1 MRKSSK
7 HKSERRRIFGEKGSI
22 RSYVWMYFIVFTVF
36 ILVLIWLFQYIFLDN
51 YYRNAKV
58 RDITSAANQIIDA
71 YDTPLQEK
79 TNRMLAFNNNFC
91 IVITDEMGNVEICE
105 NNLGA
110 YSYLSSD
117 ILNNNG
123 MALFRLRTELIKSD
137 ESYSTQVLK
146 NSNFESREILYCTKI
161 YADNADEQA
170 YLFIESS
177 IEPIDSTVN
186 IIREQLIYIT
196 IILFE
201 LAFIITMFI
210 SKRVTKPI
218 DEITKTAKRFGAG
231 DYDVQFE
238 GKGYREIEELS
249 EVLNN
254 AKNEIRK
261 VSDLRK
267 DLIANISHDLR
278 TPLTMVKAYAEM
290 IRDLSGDN
298 PVKRNEH
305 IQVIIDEADRL
316 SNLVNNLLELSKLES
331 GNIEL
336 NIKNFSIVE
345 KLNDC
350 MTRYQL
356 VIEQNGYDIKYEPD
370 EDRIISADPDKL
382 DQVIYNFINNA
393 INYTGEN
400 KVIRVKQINL
410 ENAVRV
416 EVTDNGKGISKE
428 LLPKVFDR
436 YYRDAKVKRDV
447 VGTGLGLSICKE
459 ILKCHKFAFGVQSEE
474 GKGSTFWF
482 EAPYMKPHMENH
494 TAQKLESK
502 LTYSKNQDD
511 EK

>member
-1 MRKSSK
+1 MKRSSK
-7 HKSERRRIFGEKGSI
+7 QERERGRIFGEKGSI

-58 RDITSAANQIIDA
+58 RDITNAANQIIDA
-71 YDTPLQEK
+71 YDTPFQEK

-117 ILNNNG
+117 ILNNNS

-146 NSNFESREILYCTKI
+146 NPNFESREILYCTKI
-161 YADNADEQA
+161 YSDDSAQQA

-210 SKRVTKPI
+210 SKRVSMPI

-231 DYDVQFE
+231 DYDVEFE

-336 NIKNFSIVE
+336 NIRNFSIVD

-393 INYTGEN
+393 INYTGDN

-410 ENAVRV
+410 ENSVRI
-416 EVTDNGKGISKE
+416 EVTDNGNGISKE

-459 ILKCHKFAFGVQSEE
+459 ILKRHNFAFGVQSEE

-482 EAPYMKPHMENH
+482 EVPYMKPRLENH

-502 LTYSKNQDD
+502 LTYSKSQDD
-511 EK
+511 E

>member
-1 MRKSSK
+1 
-7 HKSERRRIFGEKGSI
+7 
-22 RSYVWMYFIVFTVF
+22 MYFIVFTVF

>member
-1 MRKSSK
+1 MRRSSK
-7 HKSERRRIFGEKGSI
+7 QRRKRQRVFGEKGSI
-22 RSYVWMYFIVFTVF
+22 RSYVWMYFMIFAIF

-58 RDITSAANQIIDA
+58 RDITNSANRIIEA
-71 YDTPLQEK
+71 YDTALQDK
-79 TNRMLAFNNNFC
+79 TNRTIAFDNNFC

-105 NNLGA
+105 NNMGA
-110 YSYLSSD
+110 YSSLYSD

-123 MALFRLRTELIKSD
+123 MMLFRLRTELIKSD
-137 ESYSTQVLK
+137 ESYSTQVMK
-146 NSNFESREILYCTKI
+146 NPDFESREILYCTKI
-161 YADNADEQA
+161 YADDSADQA

-201 LAFIITMFI
+201 LAFIITLFI

-218 DEITKTAKRFGAG
+218 DEITKTAKQFGAG
-231 DYDVQFE
+231 DYDIQFE

-290 IRDLSGDN
+290 IRDLSGNN

-336 NIKNFSIVE
+336 SIKNFSVVE
-345 KLNDC
+345 KLSDC

-393 INYTGEN
+393 INYTGDD
-400 KVIRVKQINL
+400 KVIRIKQINL
-410 ENAVRV
+410 ENAVRI

-482 EAPYMKPHMENH
+482 EVPYVKPQFENH
-494 TAQKLESK
+494 AAQKLESK
-502 LTYSKNQDD
+502 LTYSKSQDD
-511 EK
+511 E